1 MLIIDD
7 NLRSLVEEKKICSNP
22 NMLDNFC
29 LQVRLSNEFFR
40 LKKDSERIIKYGFD
54 DVDELYEIKDSK
66 EKSIILEPGE
76 QVLACS
82 HDTYTIP
89 KNIFGLLQT
98 KGSLARLF
106 VQITCTD
113 GQVEPGYTGKIT
125 LEIVNLSPFK
135 IEIPFYSKVGQLYL
149 FNCSMT
155 AKNGYNGKYNNAEYP
170 TIPLFYEGID

>member
-1 MLIIDD
+1 MLIIDE
-7 NLRSLVEEKKICSNP
+7 NLRSLVEEKKICSNL

-29 LQVRLSNEFFR
+29 LQVRLSNEFYR
-40 LKKDSERIIKYGFD
+40 LQKDSERIIKYGYD
-54 DVDELYEIKDSK
+54 DVHELYQEK
-66 EKSIILEPGE
+66 EKDDNSIILRPGE

-82 HDTYTIP
+82 HDTYNIP

-106 VQITCTD
+106 VQITCAD

-125 LEIVNLSPFK
+125 LEIVNLSPFT

-155 AKNGYNGKYNNAEYP
+155 AKDGYKGRYNNAAFP
-170 TIPLFYEGID
+170 TIPEFYEGMD